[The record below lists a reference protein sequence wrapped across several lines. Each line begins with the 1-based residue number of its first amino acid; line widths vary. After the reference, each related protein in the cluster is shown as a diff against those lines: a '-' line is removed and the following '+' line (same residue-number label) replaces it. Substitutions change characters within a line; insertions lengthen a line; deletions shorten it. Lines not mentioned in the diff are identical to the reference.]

1 MSINVVKTRE
11 FNKVFEKQKYAVV
24 LPNQAVL
31 TVRKDAFESMATYV
45 HTTLT
50 LETVTI
56 TDKTLSVSLDTSCRG
71 SPLSRSP

>member
-31 TVRKDAFESMATYV
+31 TVRKDTFESMATYIQA
-45 HTTLT
+45 TFT

-56 TDKTLSVSLDTSCRG
+56 TDKTLGVSHDTSCRG
-71 SPLSRSP
+71 SPLTRAP